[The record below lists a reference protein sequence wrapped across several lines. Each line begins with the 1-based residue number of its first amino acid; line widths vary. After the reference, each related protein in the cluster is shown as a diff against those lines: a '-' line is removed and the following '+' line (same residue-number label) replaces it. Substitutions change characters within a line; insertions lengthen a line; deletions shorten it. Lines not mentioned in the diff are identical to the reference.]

1 MINVYTKNGVK
12 LMMWSVSTTN
22 HAEAIALVKETLPL
36 DHKRAILAV
45 VK

>member
-1 MINVYTKNGVK
+1 MMNVYTKENGK
-12 LMMWSVSTTN
+12 LMMWSVSTTDPL
-22 HAEAIALVKETLPL
+22 EAIALVKETLPL